1 MKEIIAPHGG
11 ILIHQELKGKEAE
24 EARQKARGLK
34 KLRLAPYE
42 ISDLE
47 MIATGAMSP
56 LEGFMKAADVTN
68 VLDRMHLV
76 NGLVWSLPVVKS
88 VTEEEKKSIKQGEE
102 VALVDGESGR
112 ELALM
117 KVEEI
122 FPHDKKAHATKAYG
136 TEEEAHPGVA
146 RVLSMGDTL
155 VGGKISLFDRPAHTQ
170 FLEYRRDPAEM
181 RKLFQEKNWRRVV
194 AFQTRNPIHRA
205 HEYLTKC
212 AVEMADALLIHPLVG
227 QTKGDDVSAEVRMKC
242 YQVLIDRYYAKDR
255 VVLSVFP
262 AAMRYAGPR
271 EAIFH
276 ALVRKNYG
284 CTHFIVGRDHA
295 GVSRPD
301 GKPYYGSFD
310 AHLIFETFKPE
321 EIGITPLFFD
331 FTFFCKTCGEMASTK
346 TCPHDASHHLS
357 LSGSKVREM
366 LRKGET
372 PPPEFS
378 RPEVAQVLIQ
388 AMREKSPVTP

>member
-1 MKEIIAPHGG
+1 
-11 ILIHQELKGKEAE
+11 
-24 EARQKARGLK
+24 
-34 KLRLAPYE
+34 
-42 ISDLE
+42 
-47 MIATGAMSP
+47 
-56 LEGFMKAADVTN
+56 
-68 VLDRMHLV
+68 
-76 NGLVWSLPVVKS
+76 
-88 VTEEEKKSIKQGEE
+88 
-102 VALVDGESGR
+102 
-112 ELALM
+112 
-117 KVEEI
+117 
-122 FPHDKKAHATKAYG
+122 
-136 TEEEAHPGVA
+136 
-146 RVLSMGDTL
+146 
-155 VGGKISLFDRPAHTQ
+155 
-170 FLEYRRDPAEM
+170 
-181 RKLFQEKNWRRVV
+181 V